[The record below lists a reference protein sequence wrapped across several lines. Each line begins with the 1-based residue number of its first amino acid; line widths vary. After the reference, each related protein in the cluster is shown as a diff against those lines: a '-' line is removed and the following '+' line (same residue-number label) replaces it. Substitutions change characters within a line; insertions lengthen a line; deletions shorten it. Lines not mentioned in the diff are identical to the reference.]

1 MTSLSPAQ
9 GRQLAG
15 IADARTVVDGSRWL
29 SAPSANSRNRVEVPA
44 SPSSFFWLFSLRPTG
59 RPTPSPISLGRRM
72 SSPLA
77 FLSTSPLSP
86 MRPTVHLDLLVPLRD
101 NDGVPFTDVDF
112 ERLEDYLLSL
122 AGGFTRRADVEGV
135 WRSPEGVVMRDRS
148 RAYALTLPRK
158 VADLQMSLLTVYIR
172 KQFRQ
177 EAAFVEQIPTLA
189 SAF

>member
-1 MTSLSPAQ
+1 
-9 GRQLAG
+9 
-15 IADARTVVDGSRWL
+15 
-29 SAPSANSRNRVEVPA
+29 
-44 SPSSFFWLFSLRPTG
+44 
-59 RPTPSPISLGRRM
+59 M

-101 NDGVPFTDVDF
+101 NDGVPFTDVEF
-112 ERLEDYLLSL
+112 EQLEDYLLSL

-135 WRSPEGVVMRDRS
+135 WRSPEGAVMRDRS

-177 EAAFVEQIPTLA
+177 EAAFVEQTPTLA